1 MMPTM
6 PKSVAAKVVAVSRN
20 IKKLHHDKR
29 NEYASY
35 NYVSVDSFYE
45 ALGPIMADAGL
56 FVIVDEVS
64 ATADK
69 GFLTANYELFLV
81 SEEGDSYGPI
91 HRQVTVKASG
101 PQSYASAQSYAEKY
115 FLRQI
120 FKVPTGEQDADSHEK
135 TILPDIQPQ
144 VKQLSKSESAKLM
157 DEVIDK
163 LYEVTTDEQLEAW
176 KKANGSEVKRSLL
189 KEHTEEVTKVFKE
202 VEAKLKEVANG

>member
-1 MMPTM
+1 MITM
-6 PKSVAAKVVAVSRN
+6 PKSVAAKVVAVTRN

-64 ATADK
+64 TSADK

-91 HRQVTVKASG
+91 HRCVTVKASG

-120 FKVPTGEQDADSHEK
+120 FKVPTGEQDADAHEK
-135 TILPDIQPQ
+135 VTLPDVQPQ
-144 VKQLSKSESAKLM
+144 VKQLSVKDSEILK
-157 DEVIDK
+157 DKVIES
-163 LYEVTTDEQLEAW
+163 LYEVTSNEDLETW
-176 KKANGSEVKRSLL
+176 KKENGSEVKRSLI
-189 KEHTEEVTKVFKE
+189 KEHKDEVSKVFKE
-202 VEAKLKEVANG
+202 VEAQLKEVANG

>member
-1 MMPTM
+1 MNAI
-6 PKSVAAKVVAVSRN
+6 PKSVALRIAIVCRAV
-20 IKKLHHDKR
+20 KKLHHDKR
-29 NEYASY
+29 NDYASY

-45 ALGPIMADAGL
+45 ALGPIMGEAGL

-64 ATADK
+64 VTSDK

-120 FKVPTGEQDADSHEK
+120 FKVPTGEQDADAHEK
-135 TILPDIQPQ
+135 VTLPDVKPQ
-144 VKQLSKSESAKLM
+144 VKKLNTTESANLM
-157 DEVIDK
+157 DKAVDA
-163 LYEVTTDEQLEAW
+163 LYQVTSYEELEAW
-176 KKANGSEVKRSLL
+176 KKSNGSEVKRSLL
-189 KEHTEEVTKVFKE
+189 DEHKDEVTKVFKE
-202 VEAKLKEVANG
+202 VEAKLKEVA

>member
-1 MMPTM
+1 MNVI
-6 PKSVAAKVVAVSRN
+6 PKSVALRIAIVCRAV
-20 IKKLHHDKR
+20 KKLHHDKR

-35 NYVSVDSFYE
+35 NYVSVDNFYE
-45 ALGPIMADAGL
+45 ALGPIMAEAGL

-64 ATADK
+64 VVGDK

-120 FKVPTGEQDADSHEK
+120 FKVPTGEQDVDAHEK
-135 TILPDIQPQ
+135 VTLPDVQPQ
-144 VKQLSKSESAKLM
+144 VKQLSAKDSEILK
-157 DEVIDK
+157 DDVINA
-163 LYEVTTDEQLEAW
+163 LYEVTTEEQLEEW
-176 KKANGSEVKRSLL
+176 KKANGSNVKRSMI
-189 KEHTEEVTKVFKE
+189 KEHQNEVSKLFKE
-202 VEAKLKEVANG
+202 VEAKLKETV

>member
-1 MMPTM
+1 MNAI
-6 PKSVAAKVVAVSRN
+6 PKSVALRIAIVCRAV
-20 IKKLHHDKR
+20 KKLHHDKR
-29 NEYASY
+29 NDYASY

-45 ALGPIMADAGL
+45 ALGPIMGEAGL

-64 ATADK
+64 VTSDK

-81 SEEGDSYGPI
+81 SEEGESYGPI

-120 FKVPTGEQDADSHEK
+120 FKVPTGEQDADAHEK
-135 TILPDIQPQ
+135 VTLPDVKPQ
-144 VKQLSKSESAKLM
+144 VKKLNTTESANLM
-157 DEVIDK
+157 DKAVDA
-163 LYEVTTDEQLEAW
+163 LYQVTSHEELEAW

-189 KEHTEEVTKVFKE
+189 DEHKDEVTKVFKE
-202 VEAKLKEVANG
+202 VEAKLKEVA